1 MKGCKTWLRRSLSE
15 ANGRIALH
23 RWISGALTLIALSA
37 LLIRPQKSFAQGS
50 ARNLV
55 PAANI
60 PARPPKLPEYHL
72 GPGDE
77 ISVTFPL
84 NPELNH
90 DGPIGPDG
98 RFTMTLVGSLYL
110 AGDTVDEATL
120 AIANALRENK
130 IVADARPS
138 LTIRHYAASV
148 YVGGEVRQPGMLQL
162 AAGMDAFQAII
173 AAGGLLDTAK
183 TRKIAIIRRT
193 PDGHALISH
202 LDLKAYLHG
211 DDTGHV
217 PLDSRDVIFVP
228 KSSIAEA
235 DRWVDQ
241 YLNKLLPFG
250 KNLNYQLG
258 SYGATAVVP

>member
-1 MKGCKTWLRRSLSE
+1 MRGCAALFFLLP
-15 ANGRIALH
+15 APIA
-23 RWISGALTLIALSA
+23 
-37 LLIRPQKSFAQGS
+37 AQV
-50 ARNLV
+50 ATVRTLV
-55 PAANI
+55 PTTTEPIRA
-60 PARPPKLPEYHL
+60 PALPAYKL

-77 ISVTFPL
+77 ISITFPL
-84 NPELNH
+84 NQELNH

-130 IVADARPS
+130 IVSDARPS

-148 YVGGEVRQPGMLQL
+148 YVGGEVKLPGMLQL

-183 TRKIAIIRRT
+183 TKKIAIIRRS
-193 PDGHALISH
+193 PDGHALISY
-202 LDLKAYLHG
+202 LDLRAYMRG
-211 DDTGHV
+211 EAIGHI
-217 PLDSRDVIFVP
+217 PLEARDVIFVP
-228 KSSIAEA
+228 KSSVAEA

-250 KNLNYQLG
+250 RNLNYQLG
-258 SYGATAVVP
+258 SYGPATVVP